1 MRQFVFPNNQFVD
14 NTGAPGIGWELY
26 IYDTGTTTLA
36 SIYSDKALTI
46 PAANP
51 VVSDAD
57 GFFQTFFWSGTID
70 VVLKDDAGNTMSS
83 VTGIIDFQSDVIAI
97 ATSLSSAVPFGD
109 ATGSG
114 DAIAC
119 TIAEM
124 GTSDFADGALFI
136 MRANAVNTGAANT
149 PNLVVNSLASRR
161 IKKLGGSALIASD
174 IISGLYCLLTYN
186 LAQNCYYLLNHEA
199 TKLSRDG
206 SLAMLG
212 NLSMGGFK
220 ITNGLAGTAATDYP
234 TIGQVQDGGFSYIA
248 AGGTANA
255 ITATIAPAVT
265 AYTAG
270 QVFRVKAAS
279 TSTAAAVTLNVNGL
293 GIKTV
298 LRSDGSPLMIGD
310 IRSGAICSFMYDGT
324 NFQLL
329 VPAAGLFNHGQ
340 CQLSI
345 SGGNLL
351 LSPYNGN
358 QMVIDGV
365 VYAIPSAGVTLS
377 PSGAGTN
384 TTLYVYAY
392 ISAGTMTLEYSA
404 TVPVVSTSTGI
415 SIKNGDSSRSLVGM
429 ARTDGIPAWTL
440 VRSWFNDPGVVVSGA
455 FSASRTITS
464 PTAAFT
470 EFNSEIRCNFLCWAG
485 ETVRVAGTGGALVDL
500 GGADDGYGFIAV
512 AFDGVTAEDGS
523 SIIGAPAVGAQAAED
538 WLTIAPA
545 INKTGLSEGYHYAT
559 LVGFLTVTAG
569 AGIDLVCRGSATTG
583 ARTALTVF
591 TKR

>member
-57 GFFQTFFWSGTID
+57 GFFQTFSWSGTID

-97 ATSLSSAVPFGD
+97 VTSLSSAVPFGD

-119 TIAEM
+119 TIAEL

-136 MRANAVNTGAANT
+136 MRANAANTGAANT

-174 IISGLYCLLTYN
+174 IISGLYCLLTYS
-186 LAQNCYYLLNHEA
+186 LAQNCYYLINHEA

-212 NLSMGGFK
+212 KLNMGGFK
-220 ITNGLAGTAATDYP
+220 VENGSAGTAATDLP
-234 TIGQVQDGGFSYIA
+234 TLGQVQDAAFVYGA

-255 ITATIAPAVT
+255 ITATFAPAVT

-293 GIKTV
+293 GAKNVI
-298 LRSDGSPLMIGD
+298 RSDGSPLMIGD
-310 IRSGAICSFMYDGT
+310 IRSGAVCSFMYDGT
-324 NFQLL
+324 SFQLL

-351 LSPYNGN
+351 LSPFNGN
-358 QMVIDGV
+358 QMVIDGIT
-365 VYAIPSAGVTLS
+365 YAIPSGGVTLS
-377 PSGAGTN
+377 PSGAGAN
-384 TTLYVYAY
+384 TTLYIYAY
-392 ISAGTMTLEYSA
+392 MNAGAMTLEYSA
-404 TVPVVSTSTGI
+404 TVPAVSTSTGI
-415 SIKNGDSSRSLVGM
+415 SIKNGDSTRSLVGM

-440 VRSWFNDPGVVVSGA
+440 VRSWFNDPGVVVSGV

-470 EFNSEIRCNFLCWAG
+470 EFNSEIRCPFLCWSGEKVSVNAAG
-485 ETVRVAGTGGALVDL
+485 GGLCNTGS
-500 GGADDGYGFIAV
+500 GGDGYGFVAV
-512 AFDGVTAEDGS
+512 AFDGSTAEDGP
-523 SIIGAPAVGAQAAED
+523 SILGPITSGGLASND
-538 WLTIAPA
+538 WLPIAPMA
-545 INKTGLSEGYHYAT
+545 IKTGLSEGYHYAT
-559 LVGFLTVTAG
+559 LVGQIVVTAG
-569 AGIDLVCRGSATTG
+569 SGIDLVCLGSSTAG
-583 ARTALTVF
+583 ERTALTVF